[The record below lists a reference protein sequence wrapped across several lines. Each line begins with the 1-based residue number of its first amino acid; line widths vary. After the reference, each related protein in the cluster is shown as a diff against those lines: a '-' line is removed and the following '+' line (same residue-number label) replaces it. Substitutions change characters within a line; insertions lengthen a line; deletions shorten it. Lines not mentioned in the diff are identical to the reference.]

1 MLYYDKLVTIY
12 RKLLKSKEGK
22 GNPYSLCTAT
32 SETKY
37 RWSVSINPNQYSG
50 FVKDLN
56 LL

>member
-1 MLYYDKLVTIY
+1 MYYDKLVTIY

-22 GNPYSLCTAT
+22 GNPYSLCTGT

-37 RWSVSINPNQYSG
+37 RWSVGINPNQYSG